1 MTSYL
6 YHCGYYPITQTIVA
20 MSELSVIQ
28 KTYDLLK
35 WYIPI
40 LNRLPKNFRFSLGS
54 RMSDT
59 LYGLLENLL
68 RAKFAQDKALILE
81 SLSGEVNVLVYQT
94 RLLHDFELISTQRY
108 EYASA
113 QLAEL
118 GDELGG
124 WLKQQVRQKQ
134 KRETV

>member
-1 MTSYL
+1 DSSPFSRKPMN
-6 YHCGYYPITQTIVA
+6 
-20 MSELSVIQ
+20 ELSIIQ

-40 LNRLPKNFRFSLGS
+40 LNRLPKDFRFSLGS
-54 RMSDT
+54 RMSNT

-68 RAKFAQDKALILE
+68 RARFSRNKIELLE
-81 SLSGEVNVLVYQT
+81 ALSGEMNILVYQT

-108 EYASA
+108 EFASA
-113 QLAEL
+113 QLVEL

-134 KRETV
+134 KRETT

>member
-1 MTSYL
+1 MN
-6 YHCGYYPITQTIVA
+6 
-20 MSELSVIQ
+20 ELSIIQ

-40 LNRLPKNFRFSLGS
+40 LNRLPKDFRFSLGS

-68 RAKFAQDKALILE
+68 RAKFTQDKTLILE

-94 RLLHDFELISTQRY
+94 RLLHDFELISTKRY
-108 EYASA
+108 GYASA
-113 QLAEL
+113 QLVDL
-118 GDELGG
+118 GNELGG
-124 WLKQQVRQKQ
+124 WLKQQ